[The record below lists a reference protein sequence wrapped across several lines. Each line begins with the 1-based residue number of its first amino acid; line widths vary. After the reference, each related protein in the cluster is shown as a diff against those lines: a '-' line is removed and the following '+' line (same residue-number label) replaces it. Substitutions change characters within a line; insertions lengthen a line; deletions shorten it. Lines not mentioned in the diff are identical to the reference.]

1 MLNNLVSTHIESLAR
16 HQVLKCT
23 FKLFVTSSLHKN
35 TLFAP
40 VFCFFLA
47 ESMKIAQYN
56 TGIKLLLH
64 QQCGAEKPFG

>member
-1 MLNNLVSTHIESLAR
+1 MLNNLVSTHIERLAR

-23 FKLFVTSSLHKN
+23 FKLFVTVHKN

-40 VFCFFLA
+40 VFFFLA

-56 TGIKLLLH
+56 TV
-64 QQCGAEKPFG
+64 

>member
-40 VFCFFLA
+40 VFLLA

-56 TGIKLLLH
+56 TV
-64 QQCGAEKPFG
+64 